1 MLVNMKDILADASK
15 NGYAVGGFNCASLE
29 SAMGAIRAS
38 EELGIP
44 FILQHA
50 GAHEEFIPLSV
61 AGPLMIHLAISRRQ

>member
-1 MLVNMKDILADASK
+1 MLVSMKSILADAVK
-15 NGYAVGGFNCASLE
+15 GGYAVGGFNCASLE

-50 GAHEEFIPLSV
+50 PPTEE
-61 AGPLMIHLAISRRQ
+61 